1 MKLLIQL
8 MKLSFNNSMNLD
20 SQNNVVLILNLKN
33 VEKKRVKL
41 TSINI
46 EYWNIEYNKLNFL
59 MI

>member
-46 EYWNIEYNKLNFL
+46 EY
-59 MI
+59 